1 MGKGASC
8 PAPPA
13 APLDGTQRRLIV
25 PSLLSERASPKAPP
39 PKKKS
44 EKKKKKNSAHLA
56 PEKMRGH
63 FQRQAVHRERN
74 DGLLVRGDF
83 PDHTA
88 HSPAS
93 TFPRER
99 KPGVGIMRNG
109 NGYTRVNPFSCS
121 GRCNMANRDM
131 GLSEFLAGPVTWQE
145 RHGHFLRHSKV

>member
-1 MGKGASC
+1 MGEGASF

-63 FQRQAVHRERN
+63 FQRQAVHREITLAFSKG
-74 DGLLVRGDF
+74 GLFCLIAQ
-83 PDHTA
+83 PCLCC
-88 HSPAS
+88 AS
-93 TFPRER
+93 RE
-99 KPGVGIMRNG
+99 KPGVGITRNG
-109 NGYTRVNPFSCS
+109 KDCTGENPLFVPQSF
-121 GRCNMANRDM
+121 A
-131 GLSEFLAGPVTWQE
+131 
-145 RHGHFLRHSKV
+145 

>member
-1 MGKGASC
+1 MMGEGASF

-63 FQRQAVHRERN
+63 FQRQAVHREKTMAF
-74 DGLLVRGDF
+74 LVRGNF
-83 PDHTA
+83 
-88 HSPAS
+88 
-93 TFPRER
+93 
-99 KPGVGIMRNG
+99 
-109 NGYTRVNPFSCS
+109 
-121 GRCNMANRDM
+121 
-131 GLSEFLAGPVTWQE
+131 FLIAQPC
-145 RHGHFLRHSKV
+145 L

>member
-1 MGKGASC
+1 MPLLILEGHVNYPLLRGAGAGVFMLVGAAYDGRRSLFLGS
-8 PAPPA
+8 PA

-74 DGLLVRGDF
+74 DGLFRKGGFFLITQ
-83 PDHTA
+83 HTA
-88 HSPAS
+88 LPLLFSLPP
-93 TFPRER
+93 PR
-99 KPGVGIMRNG
+99 G
-109 NGYTRVNPFSCS
+109 
-121 GRCNMANRDM
+121 GR
-131 GLSEFLAGPVTWQE
+131 G
-145 RHGHFLRHSKV
+145 